1 LKKSSLFVS
10 KSMPTQKFEDALKR
24 LEEII
29 NNLEQGEVPLEE
41 TVKMFQE
48 GITLAKICK
57 DKLQSAEKEIQK
69 IVKDTDG
76 EFQLTILS

>member
-1 LKKSSLFVS
+1 
-10 KSMPTQKFEDALKR
+10 MTAQKFEEALKR

-29 NNLEQGEVPLEE
+29 NDLEQGEVPLEE
-41 TVKMFQE
+41 TVKMFRE
-48 GITLAKICK
+48 GITLAKLCK

>member
-1 LKKSSLFVS
+1 MS
-10 KSMPTQKFEDALKR
+10 TQKFEDALKR

-48 GITLAKICK
+48 GITLAKLCK

>member
-1 LKKSSLFVS
+1 
-10 KSMPTQKFEDALKR
+10 MPTQKFEDALKR

-29 NNLEQGEVPLEE
+29 SNLEQGDIPLDE

-48 GITLAKICK
+48 GITLAKLCK

-69 IVKDTDG
+69 IIKDTNG

>member
-1 LKKSSLFVS
+1 MS
-10 KSMPTQKFEDALKR
+10 TQKFEDALKR

-57 DKLQSAEKEIQK
+57 DKLQNAEKEIQK

>member
-1 LKKSSLFVS
+1 
-10 KSMPTQKFEDALKR
+10 MTTQKFEDALKR

-57 DKLQSAEKEIQK
+57 DRLQSAEKEIQK

>member
-1 LKKSSLFVS
+1 
-10 KSMPTQKFEDALKR
+10 MPTQKFEDALKR

>member
-1 LKKSSLFVS
+1 
-10 KSMPTQKFEDALKR
+10 MATQKFEDALKR

-48 GITLAKICK
+48 GITLAIRH
-57 DKLQSAEKEIQK
+57 
-69 IVKDTDG
+69 
-76 EFQLTILS
+76 F